1 MINTISKKDPQEIA
15 FKVISYS
22 VVTILALFCVIPIV
36 LIVSASFSS
45 EESIFKY
52 GYSLFPKEFSLEAY
66 KLIFKAPEGLIS
78 AYVVTIFITTVGTL
92 LGLIVTSMTAYVI
105 WRKDFKFRAQ
115 LAFFIYFTSIFS
127 GGLVPGYIWIVKYL
141 ELKNTLWVLM
151 LPNLTNAWN
160 IMIFRSYLNNTPNS
174 LIEAAKID
182 GAGDFRVYLQIVMP
196 IAVPGLAV
204 VGMFQALYYWNDWS
218 LAKLYIDEAGK
229 FPLQFFLYQLLNN
242 LQAMQ
247 KSISGA
253 GIPIPDLPSQT
264 LKMAMTLLVAT
275 PVFFVFPFVQ
285 KFLVKGIS
293 VGSVKG

>member
-1 MINTISKKDPQEIA
+1 MISIKKQNNQEIL
-15 FKVISYS
+15 FKIISYS
-22 VVTILALFCVIPIV
+22 VVGVVALFCLIPIL

-45 EESIFKY
+45 EGSIFKH
-52 GYSLFPKEFSLEAY
+52 GYTLIPKEFSLDAY
-66 KLIFKAPEGLIS
+66 KIIFKSPEGLLN
-78 AYVVTIFITTVGTL
+78 AYGVTIFITTVGTF

-105 WRKDFKFRAQ
+105 WRKDFRFSSQ

-127 GGLVPGYIWIVKYL
+127 GGLVPLYIWIVRYL
-141 ELKNTLWVLM
+141 ELKNSLWVLI

-160 IMIFRSYLNNTPNS
+160 IMIFRSYLNSTPNS
-174 LIEAAKID
+174 LVEAAKID
-182 GAGDFRVYLQIVMP
+182 GAGDFRIYLQVVMP
-196 IAVPGLAV
+196 IATPGLAV
-204 VGMFQALYYWNDWS
+204 VGMFQALYYWNDWA
-218 LAKLYIDEAGK
+218 LAKLYIDEASR

-264 LKMAMTLLVAT
+264 LKMAMTMLVAT
-275 PVFFVFPFVQ
+275 PVFFVFPFIQ